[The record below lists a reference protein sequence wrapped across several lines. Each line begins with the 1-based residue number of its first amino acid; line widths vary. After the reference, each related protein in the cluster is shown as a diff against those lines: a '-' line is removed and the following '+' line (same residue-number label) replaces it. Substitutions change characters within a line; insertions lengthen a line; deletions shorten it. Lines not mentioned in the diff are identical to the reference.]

1 MCKSTRAKDYHEL
14 EGRRRNEEAVGGG
27 GGRGAVSVYCL
38 SQLFSMISWRSDG
51 GDDIQLMQQGQ
62 HTRPRCNIR
71 VATCTRDKRKGEG
84 ETWSEAGERG
94 KRGSLPGEL

>member
-1 MCKSTRAKDYHEL
+1 M
-14 EGRRRNEEAVGGG
+14 
-27 GGRGAVSVYCL
+27 SVYCL

-84 ETWSEAGERG
+84 ETWREGRGERG
-94 KRGSLPGEL
+94 SDAVCQVSYNDGRIVAARVLPR